1 MNPREDQERPAPEAG
16 APSRRR
22 NGPTAEAAG
31 AHWSTPPRETG
42 RPESRA
48 PDRKESGVRRML
60 RAGPHPPVPP
70 DLGRRAAA
78 RGRQLLLRRR
88 LLHRTG
94 ALLALV
100 ALLTLLIWAG
110 VEHPW
115 RPPPARTTPPVA
127 GY

>member
-16 APSRRR
+16 TPPDSR
-22 NGPTAEAAG
+22 NGPPAGAAG
-31 AHWSTPPRETG
+31 ARWSTPPQETG

-48 PDRKESGVRRML
+48 PDRKESEVRRML
-60 RAGPHPPVPP
+60 RAGPYPPVPP
-70 DLGRRAAA
+70 DLGGRAAA
-78 RGRQLLLRRR
+78 RGRRLLLRRR

-94 ALLALV
+94 TLLALV

-110 VEHPW
+110 VEQPW
-115 RPPPARTTPPVA
+115 RPPPARTTPPVV